1 MRDQDSRPLRPVAR
15 SASATPT
22 RTDVAAAQGIDATPI
37 STELP
42 SGGRRHLLRPI
53 LTVIPPMI
61 VFVLL
66 IAVWELGVRILN
78 IPYVTLPAPSRIIQT
93 IPTIDELWSDAYY
106 TTVEEAL
113 PGFLLGSG
121 LGFVVA
127 VMATHSRFFARGVLP
142 YAAIT
147 NSIPIIGMAPISVA
161 LFGAEWQ
168 SKAVIVAILTFFP
181 MVLNA
186 YRGLTS
192 VDPVSLQLMRSYAAN
207 WWETLVKL
215 RFPASLPYV
224 FNALKINT
232 TLAMIGAIVAEYF
245 GGPFAGLGYYI
256 NNEAPELAMDKAW
269 AAVVVACAIGIGAYM
284 IVVIVERIFT
294 SWHVSYRSGR

>member
-1 MRDQDSRPLRPVAR
+1 MSERGRNLLPVGMASTVSGRTRVIRPLHLAAR
-15 SASATPT
+15 F
-22 RTDVAAAQGIDATPI
+22 
-37 STELP
+37 LP
-42 SGGRRHLLRPI
+42 PAL
-53 LTVIPPMI
+53 
-61 VFVLL
+61 VFVCL
-66 IAVWELGVRILN
+66 IAAWELGVRIFN
-78 IPYVTLPAPSRIIQT
+78 IPYVTLPAPSRILHT

-106 TTVEEAL
+106 TSVKEAL

-121 LGFVVA
+121 IGFLVA
-127 VMATHSRFFARGVLP
+127 AAATRWTFLARGVLP
-142 YAAIT
+142 YAAVT

-168 SKAVIVAILTFFP
+168 SKAVIVAVLTFFP

-186 YRGLTS
+186 YRGLNS
-192 VDPVSLQLMRSYAAN
+192 VDPLSLQLMRSYAAN
-207 WWETLVKL
+207 GWETFLKL
-215 RFPASLPYV
+215 RLPASLPYV

-269 AAVVVACAIGIGAYM
+269 SAVVVACGIGIGAYLL
-284 IVVIVERIFT
+284 VVILERAFT
-294 SWHVSYRSGR
+294 SWHISYRSE

>member
-1 MRDQDSRPLRPVAR
+1 MSEGESFAPVSGA
-15 SASATPT
+15 ATGS
-22 RTDVAAAQGIDATPI
+22 DAVAAQGIV
-37 STELP
+37 SVGNQLELP
-42 SGGRRHLLRPI
+42 VERSRAQSLHVLLRF
-53 LTVIPPMI
+53 LPPAV

-66 IAVWELGVRILN
+66 LAVWELGVRILN
-78 IPYVTLPAPSRIIQT
+78 IPYVTLPAPSRILQT

-106 TTVEEAL
+106 TSVEEAL

-121 LGFVVA
+121 LGFLVA
-127 VMATHSRFFARGVLP
+127 VLATRWNFFARGILP
-142 YAAIT
+142 YAAVT

-186 YRGLTS
+186 YRGLNS
-192 VDPVSLQLMRSYAAN
+192 VDPLSLQLMRSYAAN
-207 WWETLVKL
+207 ERETFVKL
-215 RFPASLPYV
+215 RLPASLPFV

-269 AAVVVACAIGIGAYM
+269 SAVVVACGIGIGAYL
-284 IVVIVERIFT
+284 IVVILERLFT
-294 SWHVSYRSGR
+294 SWHVSYRR

>member
-1 MRDQDSRPLRPVAR
+1 MSEQESFASVG
-15 SASATPT
+15 SAAAGP
-22 RTDVAAAQGIDATPI
+22 DAIAAQGVVSVGNPL
-37 STELP
+37 EVP
-42 SGGRRHLLRPI
+42 VERHRTQPLHVLLRF
-53 LTVIPPMI
+53 LPPAV

-66 IAVWELGVRILN
+66 LAIWELGVRILN
-78 IPYVTLPAPSRIIQT
+78 IPYVTLPAPSRILQT

-106 TTVEEAL
+106 TSVEEAL

-121 LGFVVA
+121 LGFFVA
-127 VMATHSRFFARGVLP
+127 VLATRFTFFARGILP
-142 YAAIT
+142 YAAVT

-186 YRGLTS
+186 YRGLNS
-192 VDPVSLQLMRSYAAN
+192 VDPLSLQLMRSYAAN
-207 WWETLVKL
+207 GWDTFLKL
-215 RFPASLPYV
+215 RLPTSLPFV

-269 AAVVVACAIGIGAYM
+269 SAVVVACGIGIGAYL
-284 IVVIVERIFT
+284 IVVILERVFT
-294 SWHVSYRSGR
+294 SWHVSYRR

>member
-1 MRDQDSRPLRPVAR
+1 MTDREHPSPRLGLPATADPVLSRTVVLDA
-15 SASATPT
+15 ASAMPHDGVPK
-22 RTDVAAAQGIDATPI
+22 RTLHLVLRA
-37 STELP
+37 LP
-42 SGGRRHLLRPI
+42 PA
-53 LTVIPPMI
+53 I

-66 IAVWELGVRILN
+66 IAIWELGVRIFN
-78 IPYVTLPAPSRIIQT
+78 IPYVTLPAPSRILQT

-106 TTVEEAL
+106 TSIEEAL
-113 PGFLLGSG
+113 PGFLLGSS
-121 LGFVVA
+121 LGFIVA
-127 VMATHSRFFARGVLP
+127 VLATRWSFFARGILP

-168 SKAVIVAILTFFP
+168 SKAVIVAVLTFFP

-186 YRGLTS
+186 YRGLSS
-192 VDPVSLQLMRSYAAN
+192 VDALSLQLMQSYAAN
-207 WWETLVKL
+207 GWETFVKL
-215 RFPASLPYV
+215 RLPASLPFV

-256 NNEAPELAMDKAW
+256 NNVAPELAMDKAW
-269 AAVVVACAIGIGAYM
+269 SAVVVACGIGISAYA
-284 IVVIVERIFT
+284 IVVIIERRFT
-294 SWHVSYRSGR
+294 SWHISYRSER

>member
-1 MRDQDSRPLRPVAR
+1 MSEAERPALHPVGDSPLVA
-15 SASATPT
+15 AEG
-22 RTDVAAAQGIDATPI
+22 TDVASQGIVSAPAA
-37 STELP
+37 EVVP
-42 SGGRRHLLRPI
+42 PGRLQPLRLLWQ
-53 LTVIPPMI
+53 VIPPAV

-66 IAVWELGVRILN
+66 IAVWELGVRLLN
-78 IPYVTLPAPSRIIQT
+78 IPYVTLPAPSRILHT
-93 IPTIDELWSDAYY
+93 IPTIDELPSDAYY
-106 TTVEEAL
+106 TTIREAL
-113 PGFLLGSG
+113 PGFLLGST
-121 LGFVVA
+121 LGFLVA
-127 VMATHSRFFARGVLP
+127 VLAARYSFFARGVLP

-186 YRGLTS
+186 YRGLMS

-207 WWETLVKL
+207 GWETFVKL
-215 RFPASLPYV
+215 RFPHSLPYV

-269 AAVVVACAIGIGAYM
+269 SAVIVACAIGIGAYL
-284 IVVIVERIFT
+284 IVVVLERIFT
-294 SWHVSYRSGR
+294 RWHISYRSGR

>member
-1 MRDQDSRPLRPVAR
+1 MNEQEQRSFTPVGPATAGPDTVGAQGVRSVGHPLEVPIERERPRPLRQV
-15 SASATPT
+15 
-22 RTDVAAAQGIDATPI
+22 
-37 STELP
+37 
-42 SGGRRHLLRPI
+42 LRF
-53 LTVIPPMI
+53 VPPAV

-66 IAVWELGVRILN
+66 LAIWELGVRILN
-78 IPYVTLPAPSRIIQT
+78 IPYVTLPAPSRILQT

-106 TTVEEAL
+106 TSVEEAL
-113 PGFLLGSG
+113 PGFLLGSSI
-121 LGFVVA
+121 GFLVA
-127 VMATHSRFFARGVLP
+127 VLATRSTFFARGILP
-142 YAAIT
+142 YAAVT

-168 SKAVIVAILTFFP
+168 SKAVIVAVLTFFP

-186 YRGLTS
+186 YRGLNA
-192 VDPVSLQLMRSYAAN
+192 VDPLSLQLMRSYAAN
-207 WWETLVKL
+207 GWETFLKL
-215 RFPASLPYV
+215 RLPASLPFV

-269 AAVVVACAIGIGAYM
+269 SAVVVACGIGIGAYL
-284 IVVIVERIFT
+284 IVVILERRFT
-294 SWHVSYRSGR
+294 SWHVSYRKSG

>member
-1 MRDQDSRPLRPVAR
+1 MVRAALRFLPPLV
-15 SASATPT
+15 
-22 RTDVAAAQGIDATPI
+22 
-37 STELP
+37 
-42 SGGRRHLLRPI
+42 
-53 LTVIPPMI
+53 

-66 IAVWELGVRILN
+66 LGVWELAVRLLN
-78 IPYVTLPAPSRIIQT
+78 IPYVTLPAPSRILHT
-93 IPTIDELWSDAYY
+93 IPTIDELPNDAYY
-106 TTVEEAL
+106 TTIQEAL

-121 LGFVVA
+121 IGFLVA
-127 VMATHSRFFARGVLP
+127 VLATRWGFFARGILP

-186 YRGLTS
+186 YRGLNS
-192 VDPVSLQLMRSYAAN
+192 VDPLSLQLMRSYAASG
-207 WWETLVKL
+207 WSTFLKL
-215 RFPASLPYV
+215 RLPASLPFV

-269 AAVVVACAIGIGAYM
+269 SAVVVACAIGIGAYVV
-284 IVVIVERIFT
+284 VVILERIFT
-294 SWHVSYRSGR
+294 SWHVSYRQGS

>member
-1 MRDQDSRPLRPVAR
+1 MSEGERRSFGPVATEANVAPGAIALAP
-15 SASATPT
+15 SLETGGETP
-22 RTDVAAAQGIDATPI
+22 RVGPVRLILRF
-37 STELP
+37 LP
-42 SGGRRHLLRPI
+42 PA
-53 LTVIPPMI
+53 V

-66 IAVWELGVRILN
+66 LAVWELGVRIFN
-78 IPYVTLPAPSRIIQT
+78 IPYVTLPAPSRILQT

-106 TTVEEAL
+106 TSVEEAL
-113 PGFLLGSG
+113 PGFLLGSS
-121 LGFVVA
+121 LGFLVA
-127 VMATHSRFFARGVLP
+127 VAATRWSFFARGVLP
-142 YAAIT
+142 YAAVT

-168 SKAVIVAILTFFP
+168 SKAVIVAVLTFFP

-186 YRGLTS
+186 YRGLNS
-192 VDPVSLQLMRSYAAN
+192 VDPLSLQLMRSYAAN
-207 WWETLVKL
+207 GWETFVKL
-215 RFPASLPYV
+215 RLPASLPFV

-269 AAVVVACAIGIGAYM
+269 SAVVVACGIGIGAYL
-284 IVVIVERIFT
+284 IVVLLEHRLT
-294 SWHVSYRSGR
+294 SWHVSYRSER

>member
-1 MRDQDSRPLRPVAR
+1 MDATAARPDA
-15 SASATPT
+15 
-22 RTDVAAAQGIDATPI
+22 DAAQGVIAAENLIEIPA
-37 STELP
+37 EGKRAGPLRLVLQFLP
-42 SGGRRHLLRPI
+42 PA
-53 LTVIPPMI
+53 V

-66 IAVWELGVRILN
+66 LAIWELGVRILN
-78 IPYVTLPAPSRIIQT
+78 IPYVTLPAPSRILQT

-106 TTVEEAL
+106 TSVEEAL

-121 LGFVVA
+121 IGFLVA
-127 VMATHSRFFARGVLP
+127 VLATRWAFFARGILP
-142 YAAIT
+142 YAAVT

-168 SKAVIVAILTFFP
+168 SKAVIVAVLTFFP

-186 YRGLTS
+186 YRGLNS
-192 VDPVSLQLMRSYAAN
+192 VDPLSLQLMRSYAAN
-207 WWETLVKL
+207 WWETFLKL
-215 RFPASLPYV
+215 RLPASLPFV

-269 AAVVVACAIGIGAYM
+269 SAVVVACGIGIGAYL
-284 IVVIVERIFT
+284 IVVILERMFT
-294 SWHVSYRSGR
+294 SWHVSYRR

>member
-1 MRDQDSRPLRPVAR
+1 MSEGENRSFAPV
-15 SASATPT
+15 SAATVGH
-22 RTDVAAAQGIDATPI
+22 DAAAAQGIVSAGDLLEVPADGRKARPLRLVLQF
-37 STELP
+37 LP
-42 SGGRRHLLRPI
+42 PA
-53 LTVIPPMI
+53 V

-66 IAVWELGVRILN
+66 LAFWELGVRILN
-78 IPYVTLPAPSRIIQT
+78 IPYVTLPAPSRILQT

-106 TTVEEAL
+106 TSVEEAL

-121 LGFVVA
+121 IGFLVA
-127 VMATHSRFFARGVLP
+127 VLATRWVFFARGILP
-142 YAAIT
+142 YAAVT
-147 NSIPIIGMAPISVA
+147 NSIPIIGLAPISVA

-168 SKAVIVAILTFFP
+168 SKAVIVAVLTFFP

-186 YRGLTS
+186 YRGLNS
-192 VDPVSLQLMRSYAAN
+192 VDPLSLQLMRSYAAN
-207 WWETLVKL
+207 WWETFLKL
-215 RFPASLPYV
+215 RLPASLPFV

-269 AAVVVACAIGIGAYM
+269 SAVVVACGIGIGAYL
-284 IVVIVERIFT
+284 IVVILERMFT
-294 SWHVSYRSGR
+294 SWHVSYRGDG